1 MDMTDLHSRLH
12 GLWLPLIT
20 PLRDG
25 ALDLASLRN
34 LIRHYA
40 AQPIDGL
47 ILGATSGEGLALS
60 LTELAQLSAE
70 VRDELANVGREL
82 PICLGL
88 TGAATARVIEALD
101 ATATWPIDGYLISS
115 PYYVRPS
122 QRGLLA
128 HFTALADRAAHP
140 VVLYNI
146 PYRSSVGLDNTTLLQ
161 LALHPNIAG
170 LKDCCANRAQT
181 RELLRARPAG
191 FRVLTGEDAHSFDA
205 LQAGADGAILL
216 SAHVETATFAAIQTQ
231 LRDGHQA
238 AAAALWDFVS
248 ELTRLLFTEP
258 SPAPAKYWLFRLG
271 LIASP
276 EVRLPMLEVGAEL
289 AARLDHEIAKRST
302 ATEPLRAAG

>member
-1 MDMTDLHSRLH
+1 MSDLHSRLH

-20 PLRDG
+20 PFRDG

-47 ILGATSGEGLALS
+47 VLGATSGEGLALS
-60 LTELAQLSAE
+60 LTELARLTE
-70 VRDELANVGREL
+70 VAREELAHLGREL
-82 PICLGL
+82 PICLGV

-101 ATATWPIDGYLISS
+101 ATAAWPIDFYLISS

-128 HFTALADRAAHP
+128 HFTAVADRAAHP

-146 PYRSSVGLDNTTLLQ
+146 PYRSSVGLDNTTLLR
-161 LALHPNIAG
+161 LACHPNIVG

-181 RELLRARPAG
+181 RELLRLRPDG
-191 FRVLTGEDAHSFDA
+191 FRVLTGEDAQSFDA

-216 SAHVETATFAAIQTQ
+216 SAHVETATFAAIQTRLQ
-231 LRDGHQA
+231 AGNEA
-238 AAAALWDFVS
+238 AAAALWDRVS
-248 ELTRLLFTEP
+248 DLTRLLFIEP
-258 SPAPAKYWLFRLG
+258 SPAPAKYWLHRLG

-276 EVRLPMLEVGAEL
+276 ELRLPMLDIGAEL
-289 AARLDHEIAKRST
+289 AAKLDQEIARRS
-302 ATEPLRAAG
+302 AAAAPLQAAG